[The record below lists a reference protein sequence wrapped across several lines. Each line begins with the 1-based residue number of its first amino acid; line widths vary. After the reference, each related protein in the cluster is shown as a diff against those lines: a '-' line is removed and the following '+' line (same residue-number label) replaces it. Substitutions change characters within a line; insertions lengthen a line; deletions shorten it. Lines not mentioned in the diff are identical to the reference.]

1 MPQHTD
7 NYILKLPDRL
17 PNGDPNV
24 NASALHIEATQA
36 GVEVL
41 GIDGIDPN
49 ASMSPHGVSIDGS
62 GGIVVTGIDV
72 KPGDTL
78 TLRLKHKRGHSRLD
92 FQYSWSYPP
101 AARGNERPQQIATL
115 NAEAPDD
122 EAAVA
127 RNPELQAMILALLE
141 APGSL
146 EGRGR
151 RGREG

>member
-1 MPQHTD
+1 
-7 NYILKLPDRL
+7 
-17 PNGDPNV
+17 
-24 NASALHIEATQA
+24 
-36 GVEVL
+36 
-41 GIDGIDPN
+41 
-49 ASMSPHGVSIDGS
+49 
-62 GGIVVTGIDV
+62 
-72 KPGDTL
+72 
-78 TLRLKHKRGHSRLD
+78 
-92 FQYSWSYPP
+92 
-101 AARGNERPQQIATL
+101 L